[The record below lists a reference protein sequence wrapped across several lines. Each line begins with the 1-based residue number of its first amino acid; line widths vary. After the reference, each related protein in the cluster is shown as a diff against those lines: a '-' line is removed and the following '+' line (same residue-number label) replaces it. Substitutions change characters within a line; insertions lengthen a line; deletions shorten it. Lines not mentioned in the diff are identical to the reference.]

1 MLVDIREKISLP
13 VPAESV
19 SYVIPFGNLPPH
31 SCGTRAKS
39 ADLLFA
45 SHTGLIPGMTIV
57 TAPSHSG
64 TAQLSASLAHVKAA
78 GWGKGLSILTRITVM
93 AFRHP
98 WQSGAAIGATFI
110 ASAFQ
115 LMIPQLLGRAIDQ
128 AQGIGA
134 QVGAQVG
141 AQGSSGLAA
150 QDALLWTAILLLG
163 ASVLRGLF
171 TMVQNYYSEAVGHHI
186 GYELRLACYEKIQRL
201 SFSFHDTMHSGDL
214 ITIGL
219 LDLEGVRMYFS
230 TALVRMIFL
239 SVLIGIGA
247 YLLLST
253 DIVLGLLAL
262 SFVPFVGWRSSVA
275 QLRLRATWLD
285 LQERLAVLTR
295 VMEENLGG
303 IRVVRAF
310 SAQDHE
316 LEKFDAASRN
326 ALSLAH
332 QRVGIRVANT
342 SAMTLSFFAAMGLVL
357 WVGGGKVI
365 AGEITVGTLASFL
378 TFMTILQMPVRQLGL
393 MVNAFARASTC
404 GARLFGLL
412 DMEIAVRDEPK
423 APDLRITDGTLRFEN
438 VGFAYPASPDNPA
451 LQGVTFEAKRGETIG
466 IVGPPG
472 SGKSTIAHLIPRFYD
487 VTGGRITIDGQDI
500 RDVRLQSLRRSVVVV
515 QQDSF
520 LFTTTIEN
528 NIAYGDPWAREAQ
541 IAKASESAQLHNYVL
556 GLPSSYGTV
565 VGERGVSL
573 SGGQRQRLS
582 IARAVM
588 LKPAVMVFDDSTAA
602 IDAATEQRIRSA
614 MRRYASER
622 VTIVVAHRLSSLMH
636 ADRIL
641 FVEDGRIV
649 EQGTHEQLLAIGGRY
664 KALYDLQIRPDDEAL
679 VG

>member
-1 MLVDIREKISLP
+1 
-13 VPAESV
+13 
-19 SYVIPFGNLPPH
+19 
-31 SCGTRAKS
+31 
-39 ADLLFA
+39 
-45 SHTGLIPGMTIV
+45 MTIV
-57 TAPSHSG
+57 TASSPSG
-64 TAQLSASLAHVKAA
+64 AAQLSASLAHVKAA

-110 ASAFQ
+110 ASGFQ
-115 LMIPQLLGRAIDQ
+115 LMIPQLLGQAVDQ
-128 AQGIGA
+128 AQGIMA
-134 QVGAQVG
+134 R
-141 AQGSSGLAA
+141 GSLGTQA
-150 QDALLWTAILLLG
+150 QDALLWTALLLLG

-201 SFSFHDTMHSGDL
+201 SFSFHDSMHSGDL
-214 ITIGL
+214 ITVGL

-253 DIVLGLLAL
+253 DVVLGLLAL
-262 SFVPFVGWRSSVA
+262 SFVPFVGWRSSVT

-310 SAQDHE
+310 SAQNHE
-316 LEKFDAASRN
+316 LEKFDEASRN
-326 ALSLAH
+326 ALTLAH

-342 SAMTLSFFAAMGLVL
+342 SAMTLSFFVAMGLVL
-357 WVGGGKVI
+357 WIGGGKVT

-412 DMEIAVRDEPK
+412 DMEIAVKDDPK
-423 APDLRITDGTLRFEN
+423 APALTITEGTLRFEN
-438 VGFAYPASPDNPA
+438 VGFAYPAAPDNPV
-451 LQGVTFEAKRGETIG
+451 LQDISFEAKRGETIG

-487 VTGGRITIDGQDI
+487 TTKGRITIDGQNI
-500 RDVRLQSLRRSVVVV
+500 RDVRLQSLRRAVVVV

-528 NIAYGDPWAREAQ
+528 NIAYGDPWARENQ
-541 IAKASESAQLHNYVL
+541 IARASESAQLHNYVL
-556 GLPSSYGTV
+556 GLPSSYATV

-582 IARAVM
+582 IARALM
-588 LKPAVMVFDDSTAA
+588 LKPAVMIFDDSTAA

-614 MRRYASER
+614 MRRYASDR
-622 VTIVVAHRLSSLMH
+622 VTLVVAHRLSSLMH

-641 FVEDGRIV
+641 FIEDGRIV
-649 EQGTHEQLLAIGGRY
+649 EQGSHQELLALGGRY
-664 KALYDLQIRPDDEAL
+664 RALYDLQIRPDDETLA
-679 VG
+679 G

>member
-1 MLVDIREKISLP
+1 MSP
-13 VPAESV
+13 
-19 SYVIPFGNLPPH
+19 
-31 SCGTRAKS
+31 
-39 ADLLFA
+39 
-45 SHTGLIPGMTIV
+45 
-57 TAPSHSG
+57 
-64 TAQLSASLAHVKAA
+64 SASLAHVKAA
-78 GWGKGLSILTRITVM
+78 GWGKGLSIITRITVM
-93 AFRHP
+93 ALRHP
-98 WQSGAAIGATFI
+98 WQTTFAIGATFI
-110 ASAFQ
+110 ASSFQ
-115 LMIPQLLGRAIDQ
+115 LMIPQLLGNAIDQ
-128 AQGIGA
+128 AQGIVAGDSA
-134 QVGAQVG
+134 NTD
-141 AQGSSGLAA
+141 A
-150 QDALLWTAILLLG
+150 QDALLITALLLLG
-163 ASVLRGLF
+163 ASILRGLF

-201 SFSFHDTMHSGDL
+201 SFSFHDSVHSGDL

-230 TALVRMIFL
+230 TALVRMILL

-253 DIVLGLLAL
+253 DFVLGLLAL

-275 QLRLRATWLD
+275 QLKLRATWLD
-285 LQERLAVLTR
+285 LQERLQVLTR

-310 SAQDHE
+310 AAQDHE
-316 LEKFDAASRN
+316 LGKFDAASRD
-326 ALSLAH
+326 ALDLAH

-342 SAMTLSFFAAMGLVL
+342 SAMNLSFFISMGLVL
-357 WVGGGKVI
+357 WVGGGKVA

-412 DMEIAVRDEPK
+412 DMDVAVKDTPQAAELK
-423 APDLRITDGTLRFEN
+423 VTEGTLRFDN
-438 VGFAYPASPDNPA
+438 VAFAYPSAPDNA
-451 LQGVTFEAKRGETIG
+451 TLNGVSFEAKRGETIG

-487 VTGGRITIDGQDI
+487 VTSGSITLDGQDI
-500 RDVRLQSLRRSVVVV
+500 RDVSLKSLRHSVVVV

-528 NIAYGDPWAREAQ
+528 NIAYGDPWANENR

-582 IARAVM
+582 IARALM

-614 MRRYASER
+614 MRRYASDR

-641 FVEDGRIV
+641 FVEDGQIV
-649 EQGTHEQLLAIGGRY
+649 EQGTHEELLAQNGRY
-664 KALYDLQIRPDDEAL
+664 RALYDLQIRPDDD
-679 VG
+679 VISG